1 MILFLITNK
10 NKAYNMKNI
19 FLICFTLMVV
29 LFTFSACHSEK
40 METGATDVTGQLSL
54 ASMKMEVDL
63 KVDTVYPQSRAGVD
77 VSNFL
82 LTIKNSQGEQVE
94 QYTYSEMPEIISL
107 PVGTYTVVASS
118 AEAATNGF
126 DVPFYTGSTEQF
138 TIKENELTEVSA
150 LTCRLANV
158 MISVEYDEE
167 LRKLMGEDVVTTVT
181 IKEKT
186 RDMIKEYSLDI
197 PSSETRKAY
206 LIAPASVS
214 PMDITLK
221 GTIDGEF
228 VTEVNRVD
236 EVQAGQYNIIKYTLS
251 PVDDGNNSEGGN
263 LNIAI
268 NIDSS
273 MTSSDETVGVN
284 PGEEPGI
291 DDFPTDGGEEP
302 GDGDGDGE
310 GGITSD
316 ISITGKDLGG
326 SPFDIDQ
333 TQTIT
338 GATTLIVGIEVPAG
352 IQNLKVTI
360 SSDNEDFG
368 SIGASFGTFDLANPG
383 DKESMIAELGL
394 PYGTAVKD
402 KTELDF
408 DISTFTSLLIPFDG
422 THTFNIAVTDNQG
435 KTESK
440 SLVIN
445 VPKK

>member
-1 MILFLITNK
+1 
-10 NKAYNMKNI
+10 MKNI

-118 AEAATNGF
+118 AETATNGF

-167 LRKLMGEDVVTTVT
+167 LRKLMGEDVVTTVK
-181 IKEKT
+181 IG
-186 RDMIKEYSLDI
+186 DNSLDI

-206 LIAPASVS
+206 LIAPASAGS
-214 PMDITLK
+214 MDITLK
-221 GTIDGEF
+221 GTIDGES
-228 VTEVNRVD
+228 VTEVKRV
-236 EVQAGQYNIIKYTLS
+236 ENVQAGQYNIIKYVLS
-251 PVDDGNNSEGGN
+251 PVDDGNNSVGGN

-302 GDGDGDGE
+302 GDGDGDGGDE
-310 GGITSD
+310 SGSEQNMPTIVGTD
-316 ISITGKDLGG
+316 FNGK
-326 SPFDIDQ
+326 PFDISKDVLTVTKGQ
-333 TQTIT
+333 SVPLSV
-338 GATTLIVGIEVPAG
+338 TLLAPNKMAHVY
-352 IQNLKVTI
+352 VTI
-360 SSDNEDFG
+360 DSETLTEDVLVG
-368 SIGASFGTFDLANPG
+368 VNLAKNFDLAEPG
-383 DKESMIAELGL
+383 DLEAGLKGLGFPTGTDVIGKEEI
-394 PYGTAVKD
+394 P
-402 KTELDF
+402 F
-408 DISTFTSLLIPFDG
+408 DITQFTSLLGIYGAANHNFIIRVVDQQG
-422 THTFNIAVTDNQG
+422 LEVTETL
-435 KTESK
+435 KIK
-440 SLVIN
+440 SV
-445 VPKK
+445 VK

>member
-1 MILFLITNK
+1 M
-10 NKAYNMKNI
+10 A
-19 FLICFTLMVV
+19 V

-167 LRKLMGEDVVTTVT
+167 LRKLMGEDVVTTVK
-181 IKEKT
+181 IG
-186 RDMIKEYSLDI
+186 DNSLDI

-206 LIAPASVS
+206 LIAPASAGS
-214 PMDITLK
+214 MDITLK
-221 GTIDGEF
+221 GTIDGES
-228 VTEVNRVD
+228 VTEVKRV
-236 EVQAGQYNIIKYTLS
+236 ENVQAGQYNIIKYVLS
-251 PVDDGNNSEGGN
+251 PVDDGNNSVGGN

-302 GDGDGDGE
+302 GDGDGDGGDESGSDQNMPTIE
-310 GGITSD
+310 GTSFN
-316 ISITGKDLGG
+316 KV
-326 SPFDIDQ
+326 PFDIDNDRL
-333 TQTIT
+333 TIS
-338 GATTLIVGIEVPAG
+338 GAAEL
-352 IQNLKVTI
+352 QVTI
-360 SSDNEDFG
+360 
-368 SIGASFGTFDLANPG
+368 GAPNGIANLFVEIISETLDVSEVGLPKSFDLAYPGENSDALSGLGFPVG
-383 DKESMIAELGL
+383 DKVIGQ
-394 PYGTAVKD
+394 
-402 KTELDF
+402 TEVPF
-408 DISTFTSLLIPFDG
+408 DISNFTILLPTFKGNHDFKIRVVDSKGLEET
-422 THTFNIAVTDNQG
+422 
-435 KTESK
+435 KTLKLKVEE
-440 SLVIN
+440 
-445 VPKK
+445 

>member
-1 MILFLITNK
+1 
-10 NKAYNMKNI
+10 MKNI

-118 AEAATNGF
+118 AETATNGF

-167 LRKLMGEDVVTTVT
+167 LRKLMGEDVVTTVK
-181 IKEKT
+181 IG
-186 RDMIKEYSLDI
+186 DNSLDI

-206 LIAPASVS
+206 LIAPASAGS
-214 PMDITLK
+214 MDITLK
-221 GTIDGEF
+221 GTIDGES
-228 VTEVNRVD
+228 VTEVKRV
-236 EVQAGQYNIIKYTLS
+236 ENVQAGQYNIIKYVLS
-251 PVDDGNNSEGGN
+251 PVDDGNNSMGGN

-302 GDGDGDGE
+302 GDGDGDGGDESGSDQNMPTIE
-310 GGITSD
+310 GTSFN
-316 ISITGKDLGG
+316 KV
-326 SPFDIDQ
+326 PFDIDNDRL
-333 TQTIT
+333 TIS
-338 GATTLIVGIEVPAG
+338 GAAEL
-352 IQNLKVTI
+352 QVTI
-360 SSDNEDFG
+360 
-368 SIGASFGTFDLANPG
+368 GAPNGIANLFVEIISETLDVSEVGLPKSFDLAYPGKNSDALSRLGFPVG
-383 DKESMIAELGL
+383 DKVIGQ
-394 PYGTAVKD
+394 
-402 KTELDF
+402 TEVPF
-408 DISTFTSLLIPFDG
+408 DISNFTILLPTFKGNHDFKIRVVDSKGLEET
-422 THTFNIAVTDNQG
+422 
-435 KTESK
+435 KTLKLKVEE
-440 SLVIN
+440 
-445 VPKK
+445 

>member
-1 MILFLITNK
+1 
-10 NKAYNMKNI
+10 
-19 FLICFTLMVV
+19 MVV

-118 AEAATNGF
+118 AETATNGF

-167 LRKLMGEDVVTTVT
+167 LRKLMGEDVVTTVK
-181 IKEKT
+181 IG
-186 RDMIKEYSLDI
+186 DNSLDI

-206 LIAPASVS
+206 LIAPASAGS
-214 PMDITLK
+214 MDITLK
-221 GTIDGEF
+221 GTIDGES
-228 VTEVNRVD
+228 VTEVKRV
-236 EVQAGQYNIIKYTLS
+236 ENVQAGQYNIIKYVLS
-251 PVDDGNNSEGGN
+251 PVDDGNNSMGGN

-302 GDGDGDGE
+302 GDGDGDGGDESGSDQNMPTIE
-310 GGITSD
+310 GTSFN
-316 ISITGKDLGG
+316 KV
-326 SPFDIDQ
+326 PFDIDNDRL
-333 TQTIT
+333 TIS
-338 GATTLIVGIEVPAG
+338 GAAEL
-352 IQNLKVTI
+352 QVTI
-360 SSDNEDFG
+360 
-368 SIGASFGTFDLANPG
+368 GAPNGIANLFVEIISETLDVSEVGLPKSFDLAYPGENLDALSGLGFPVG
-383 DKESMIAELGL
+383 DKVIGQ
-394 PYGTAVKD
+394 
-402 KTELDF
+402 TEVPF
-408 DISTFTSLLIPFDG
+408 DISNFTILLPTFKGNHDFKIRVVDSKGLEET
-422 THTFNIAVTDNQG
+422 
-435 KTESK
+435 KTLKLKVEE
-440 SLVIN
+440 
-445 VPKK
+445 

>member
-1 MILFLITNK
+1 
-10 NKAYNMKNI
+10 MKNI

-54 ASMKMEVDL
+54 VSMKMEVDL

-167 LRKLMGEDVVTTVT
+167 LRKLMEEDVVTTVK
-181 IKEKT
+181 IG
-186 RDMIKEYSLDI
+186 DNSLDI

-206 LIAPASVS
+206 LIAPASAGS
-214 PMDITLK
+214 MDITLK
-221 GTIDGEF
+221 GTIDGES
-228 VTEVNRVD
+228 VTEVKRV
-236 EVQAGQYNIIKYTLS
+236 ENVQAGQYNIIKYVLS
-251 PVDDGNNSEGGN
+251 PVDDGNNSVGGN

-302 GDGDGDGE
+302 GDGDGDGGDE
-310 GGITSD
+310 SGSEQNMPTIVGTDFNGNTFD
-316 ISITGKDLGG
+316 ISKDVLTVTKGQSVSLSVTLLAPNKMAHVYVTIDSETLTEDVLVGVNLAKNFDLAEPGDLEAGLKGLGFPTGTDVIGKEEI
-326 SPFDIDQ
+326 PFDI
-333 TQTIT
+333 TQ
-338 GATTLIVGIEVPAG
+338 
-352 IQNLKVTI
+352 
-360 SSDNEDFG
+360 
-368 SIGASFGTFDLANPG
+368 
-383 DKESMIAELGL
+383 
-394 PYGTAVKD
+394 
-402 KTELDF
+402 
-408 DISTFTSLLIPFDG
+408 FTSLLGIYGAANHNFIIRVVDQQG
-422 THTFNIAVTDNQG
+422 LEVTETL
-435 KTESK
+435 KIK
-440 SLVIN
+440 SV
-445 VPKK
+445 VK

>member
-1 MILFLITNK
+1 
-10 NKAYNMKNI
+10 MKNI

-40 METGATDVTGQLSL
+40 METGTTDVTGQLSL

-186 RDMIKEYSLDI
+186 QDMIKEYSLDI

-206 LIAPASVS
+206 LIAPASAGS
-214 PMDITLK
+214 MDITLK
-221 GTIDGEF
+221 GTIDGES
-228 VTEVNRVD
+228 VTEVKRVD
-236 EVQAGQYNIIKYTLS
+236 NNVQAGQYNIIKYVLNS
-251 PVDDGNNSEGGN
+251 VDDGTNSNGGGN

-302 GDGDGDGE
+302 GDGDGDGGDESGSEQNMPTIE
-310 GGITSD
+310 GTSFN
-316 ISITGKDLGG
+316 KV
-326 SPFDIDQ
+326 PFDIDNDRL
-333 TQTIT
+333 TIS
-338 GATTLIVGIEVPAG
+338 GAAEL
-352 IQNLKVTI
+352 QVTI
-360 SSDNEDFG
+360 
-368 SIGASFGTFDLANPG
+368 GAPNGIANLFVEIISETLDVSEVGLPKSFDLAYPGENSDALSGLGFPVG
-383 DKESMIAELGL
+383 DKVIGQ
-394 PYGTAVKD
+394 
-402 KTELDF
+402 TEVLF
-408 DISTFTSLLIPFDG
+408 DISNFTILLPTFKGNHDFKIRVVDSKGLEET
-422 THTFNIAVTDNQG
+422 
-435 KTESK
+435 KTLKLKVEE
-440 SLVIN
+440 
-445 VPKK
+445 

>member
-1 MILFLITNK
+1 
-10 NKAYNMKNI
+10 MKNI

-118 AEAATNGF
+118 AETATNGF

-167 LRKLMGEDVVTTVT
+167 LRKLMGEDVVTTVK
-181 IKEKT
+181 IG
-186 RDMIKEYSLDI
+186 DNSLDI

-206 LIAPASVS
+206 LIAPASAGS
-214 PMDITLK
+214 MDITLK
-221 GTIDGEF
+221 GTIDGES
-228 VTEVNRVD
+228 VTEVKRV
-236 EVQAGQYNIIKYTLS
+236 ENVQAGQYNIIKYVLS
-251 PVDDGNNSEGGN
+251 PVDDGNNSMGGN

-302 GDGDGDGE
+302 GDGDGDGGDESGSDQNMPTIE
-310 GGITSD
+310 GTSFN
-316 ISITGKDLGG
+316 KV
-326 SPFDIDQ
+326 PFDIDNDRL
-333 TQTIT
+333 TIS
-338 GATTLIVGIEVPAG
+338 GAAEL
-352 IQNLKVTI
+352 QVTI
-360 SSDNEDFG
+360 
-368 SIGASFGTFDLANPG
+368 GAPNGIANLFVEIISETLDVSEVGLPKSFDLAYPG
-383 DKESMIAELGL
+383 ENSDALSGLGF
-394 PYGTAVKD
+394 PVGDEVIGQ
-402 KTELDF
+402 TEVLF
-408 DISTFTSLLIPFDG
+408 DISTFTALLPMFKGNHDFKIRVVDSKG
-422 THTFNIAVTDNQG
+422 LEVT
-435 KTESK
+435 KTLK
-440 SLVIN
+440 IQVAQ
-445 VPKK
+445 

>member
-1 MILFLITNK
+1 
-10 NKAYNMKNI
+10 
-19 FLICFTLMVV
+19 MVV

-40 METGATDVTGQLSL
+40 METGTTDVTGLLSL

-138 TIKENELTEVSA
+138 TIKENELTEVFA

-167 LRKLMGEDVVTTVT
+167 LRKLMGEDVVTNVK
-181 IKEKT
+181 IG
-186 RDMIKEYSLDI
+186 DNSLDI

-206 LIAPASVS
+206 LIAPASAGS
-214 PMDITLK
+214 MDITLK
-221 GTIDGEF
+221 GTIDGES
-228 VTEVNRVD
+228 VTEVKRVD
-236 EVQAGQYNIIKYTLS
+236 NVQAGQYNIIKYVLNS
-251 PVDDGNNSEGGN
+251 VDDGTNSNVGGN

-302 GDGDGDGE
+302 GDGDGDSDGDGE

-316 ISITGKDLGG
+316 INITGKKLGD
-326 SPFDIDQ
+326 SSFDIDQ

-338 GATTLIVGIEVPAG
+338 GATTLIVGIEAPAG
-352 IQNLKVTI
+352 IQNLKVKIT
-360 SSDNEDFG
+360 SAGNDDFNG
-368 SIGASFGTFDLANPG
+368 IGEGLGEFDLAHS
-383 DKESMIAELGL
+383 DSMNENAQAMIPVLGL
-394 PYGTAVKD
+394 PIDDAVLNQPN
-402 KTELDF
+402 LDF
-408 DISTFTSLLIPFDG
+408 NISKFTSMLAGFEG
-422 THTFNIAVTDNQG
+422 THTFKITVTDNQG

>member
-1 MILFLITNK
+1 
-10 NKAYNMKNI
+10 
-19 FLICFTLMVV
+19 MVV

-118 AEAATNGF
+118 AETATNGF

-138 TIKENELTEVSA
+138 TIKEYELTEVSA

-167 LRKLMGEDVVTTVT
+167 LRKLMGEDVVTTVK
-181 IKEKT
+181 IG
-186 RDMIKEYSLDI
+186 DNSLDI

-206 LIAPASVS
+206 LIAPASAGS
-214 PMDITLK
+214 MDITLK
-221 GTIDGEF
+221 GTIDGES
-228 VTEVNRVD
+228 VTEVKRV
-236 EVQAGQYNIIKYTLS
+236 ENVQAGQYNIIKYVLS
-251 PVDDGNNSEGGN
+251 PVDDGNNSVGGN

-268 NIDSS
+268 NVDSS

-302 GDGDGDGE
+302 GDGDGDGGDESGSDQNMPTIE
-310 GGITSD
+310 GTSFN
-316 ISITGKDLGG
+316 KV
-326 SPFDIDQ
+326 PFDIDNDRL
-333 TQTIT
+333 TIS
-338 GATTLIVGIEVPAG
+338 GAAEL
-352 IQNLKVTI
+352 QVTI
-360 SSDNEDFG
+360 
-368 SIGASFGTFDLANPG
+368 GAPNGIANLFVEIISETLDVSEVGLPKSFDLAYPGENSDALSGLGFPVG
-383 DKESMIAELGL
+383 DKVIGQ
-394 PYGTAVKD
+394 
-402 KTELDF
+402 TEVLF
-408 DISTFTSLLIPFDG
+408 DISNFTILLPTFKGNHDFKIRVVDSKGLEET
-422 THTFNIAVTDNQG
+422 
-435 KTESK
+435 KTLKLKVEE
-440 SLVIN
+440 
-445 VPKK
+445 

>member
-1 MILFLITNK
+1 
-10 NKAYNMKNI
+10 MKNI

-118 AEAATNGF
+118 AETATNGF

-158 MISVEYDEE
+158 MISVEYDEV
-167 LRKLMGEDVVTTVT
+167 LRKLMGEDVVTTVK
-181 IKEKT
+181 IG
-186 RDMIKEYSLDI
+186 DNSLDI

-206 LIAPASVS
+206 LIAPASAGS
-214 PMDITLK
+214 MDITLK
-221 GTIDGEF
+221 GTIDGES
-228 VTEVNRVD
+228 VTEVKRV
-236 EVQAGQYNIIKYTLS
+236 ENVQAGQYNIIKYVLS
-251 PVDDGNNSEGGN
+251 PVDDGNNSVGGN

-310 GGITSD
+310 GGITND

-338 GATTLIVGIEVPAG
+338 GATALIVGIEAPAG

-360 SSDNEDFG
+360 SSDDEDFRA
-368 SIGASFGTFDLANPG
+368 IGEGLGEFDLAHS
-383 DKESMIAELGL
+383 DSMNEDAQAMLPILGL
-394 PYGTAVKD
+394 PIDDAVLNQ
-402 KTELDF
+402 TNLDF
-408 DISTFTSLLIPFDG
+408 NISKFTSMLAGFKG
-422 THTFNIAVTDNQG
+422 THTFKITVTDNQG

-445 VPKK
+445 VPE

>member
-1 MILFLITNK
+1 
-10 NKAYNMKNI
+10 MKNI

-167 LRKLMGEDVVTTVT
+167 LRKLMGEDVVTTVK
-181 IKEKT
+181 IG
-186 RDMIKEYSLDI
+186 DNSLDI

-206 LIAPASVS
+206 LIAPASAGS
-214 PMDITLK
+214 MDITLK
-221 GTIDGEF
+221 GTIDGES
-228 VTEVNRVD
+228 VTEVKRV
-236 EVQAGQYNIIKYTLS
+236 ENVQAGQYNIIKYVLS
-251 PVDDGNNSEGGN
+251 PVDDGNNSVGGN

-302 GDGDGDGE
+302 GDGDGDGGDESGSDQNMPTIE
-310 GGITSD
+310 GTSFN
-316 ISITGKDLGG
+316 KV
-326 SPFDIDQ
+326 PFDIDNDRL
-333 TQTIT
+333 TIS
-338 GATTLIVGIEVPAG
+338 GAAEL
-352 IQNLKVTI
+352 QVTI
-360 SSDNEDFG
+360 
-368 SIGASFGTFDLANPG
+368 GAPNGIANLFVEIISETLDVSGVGLPKSFDLAYPGENSDALSCLGFPVG
-383 DKESMIAELGL
+383 DKVIGQ
-394 PYGTAVKD
+394 
-402 KTELDF
+402 TEVPF
-408 DISTFTSLLIPFDG
+408 DISNFTILLPTFKGNHDFKIRVVDSKGLEET
-422 THTFNIAVTDNQG
+422 
-435 KTESK
+435 KTLKLKVEE
-440 SLVIN
+440 
-445 VPKK
+445 

>member
-1 MILFLITNK
+1 
-10 NKAYNMKNI
+10 MKNI

-118 AEAATNGF
+118 AETATNGF

-167 LRKLMGEDVVTTVT
+167 LRKLMGEDVVTTVK
-181 IKEKT
+181 IG
-186 RDMIKEYSLDI
+186 DNSLDI

-206 LIAPASVS
+206 LIAPASAGS
-214 PMDITLK
+214 MDITLK
-221 GTIDGEF
+221 GTIDGES
-228 VTEVNRVD
+228 VTEVKRV
-236 EVQAGQYNIIKYTLS
+236 ENVQAGQYNIIKYVLS
-251 PVDDGNNSEGGN
+251 PVDDGNNSMGGN

-302 GDGDGDGE
+302 GDGDGDGGDESGSDQNMPTIE
-310 GGITSD
+310 GTSFN
-316 ISITGKDLGG
+316 KV
-326 SPFDIDQ
+326 PFDIDNDRL
-333 TQTIT
+333 TIS
-338 GATTLIVGIEVPAG
+338 GAAEL
-352 IQNLKVTI
+352 QVTI
-360 SSDNEDFG
+360 
-368 SIGASFGTFDLANPG
+368 GAPNGIANLFVEIISETLDVSEVGLPKSFDLAYPGENLDALSGLGFPVG
-383 DKESMIAELGL
+383 DKVIGQ
-394 PYGTAVKD
+394 
-402 KTELDF
+402 TEVPF
-408 DISTFTSLLIPFDG
+408 DISNFTILLPTFKGNHDFKIRVVDSKGLEET
-422 THTFNIAVTDNQG
+422 
-435 KTESK
+435 KTLKLKVEE
-440 SLVIN
+440 
-445 VPKK
+445 

>member
-1 MILFLITNK
+1 
-10 NKAYNMKNI
+10 MKNI
-19 FLICFTLMVV
+19 FLICLTLMAV

-54 ASMKMEVDL
+54 ASMKLEVDL

-118 AEAATNGF
+118 AETATNGF

-167 LRKLMGEDVVTTVT
+167 LRKLMGEDVVTTVK
-181 IKEKT
+181 IG
-186 RDMIKEYSLDI
+186 DNSLDI

-206 LIAPASVS
+206 LIAPASAGS
-214 PMDITLK
+214 MDITLK
-221 GTIDGEF
+221 GTIDGES
-228 VTEVNRVD
+228 VTEVKRV
-236 EVQAGQYNIIKYTLS
+236 ENVQAGQYNIIKYVLS
-251 PVDDGNNSEGGN
+251 PVDDGNNSVGGN

-316 ISITGKDLGG
+316 ISITGKDLGK
-326 SPFDIDQ
+326 SPFFDIDQ

-338 GATTLIVGIEVPAG
+338 GATTLIVGIEAPAG
-352 IQNLKVTI
+352 IQNLKVAI
-360 SSDNEDFG
+360 SSDNEEFNG
-368 SIGASFGTFDLANPG
+368 IGEGLGEFDLAHS
-383 DKESMIAELGL
+383 DSMNEDAQAMLPILGL
-394 PYGTAVKD
+394 PIDDAVLNQ
-402 KTELDF
+402 TNLDF
-408 DISTFTSLLIPFDG
+408 NISKFTSMLAGFKG
-422 THTFNIAVTDNQG
+422 THTFKITVTDNQG

-445 VPKK
+445 VPE

>member
-1 MILFLITNK
+1 
-10 NKAYNMKNI
+10 MKNI
-19 FLICFTLMVV
+19 FLICLTLMAV

-107 PVGTYTVVASS
+107 SVGTYTVVASS

-167 LRKLMGEDVVTTVT
+167 LRKLMGEDVVTTVK
-181 IKEKT
+181 IG
-186 RDMIKEYSLDI
+186 DNSLDI

-206 LIAPASVS
+206 LIAPASAGS
-214 PMDITLK
+214 MDITLK
-221 GTIDGEF
+221 GTIDGES
-228 VTEVNRVD
+228 VTEVKRV
-236 EVQAGQYNIIKYTLS
+236 ENVQAGQYNIIKYVLS
-251 PVDDGNNSEGGN
+251 PVDDGNNSVGGN

-302 GDGDGDGE
+302 GDGDGDGGDE
-310 GGITSD
+310 SGSEQNMPTIVGTDFNGNTFD
-316 ISITGKDLGG
+316 ISKDVLTVTKGQSVSLSVTLLAPNKMAHVYVTIDSETLTKDVLVGVNLAKNFDLAEPGDLEAGLKGLGFPTGTDVIGKEEI
-326 SPFDIDQ
+326 PFDI
-333 TQTIT
+333 TQ
-338 GATTLIVGIEVPAG
+338 
-352 IQNLKVTI
+352 
-360 SSDNEDFG
+360 
-368 SIGASFGTFDLANPG
+368 
-383 DKESMIAELGL
+383 
-394 PYGTAVKD
+394 
-402 KTELDF
+402 
-408 DISTFTSLLIPFDG
+408 FTSLLGIYGAANHNFIIRVVDQQG
-422 THTFNIAVTDNQG
+422 LEVTETL
-435 KTESK
+435 KIK
-440 SLVIN
+440 SV
-445 VPKK
+445 VK

>member
-1 MILFLITNK
+1 
-10 NKAYNMKNI
+10 MKNI
-19 FLICFTLMVV
+19 FLICLTLMAV

-167 LRKLMGEDVVTTVT
+167 LRKLMGEDVVTTVK
-181 IKEKT
+181 IG
-186 RDMIKEYSLDI
+186 DNSLDI

-206 LIAPASVS
+206 LIAPASAGS
-214 PMDITLK
+214 MDITLK
-221 GTIDGEF
+221 GTIDGES
-228 VTEVNRVD
+228 VTEVKRV
-236 EVQAGQYNIIKYTLS
+236 ENVQAGQYNIIKYVLS
-251 PVDDGNNSEGGN
+251 PVDDGNNSVGGN

-302 GDGDGDGE
+302 GDGDGDGGDE
-310 GGITSD
+310 SGSEQNMPTIVGTD
-316 ISITGKDLGG
+316 FNGK
-326 SPFDIDQ
+326 PFDISKDVLTVTKGQ
-333 TQTIT
+333 SVPLSV
-338 GATTLIVGIEVPAG
+338 TLLAPNKMAHVY
-352 IQNLKVTI
+352 VTI
-360 SSDNEDFG
+360 DSETLTEDVLVG
-368 SIGASFGTFDLANPG
+368 VNLAKNFDLAEPG
-383 DKESMIAELGL
+383 DLEAGLKGLGFPTGTDVIGKEEI
-394 PYGTAVKD
+394 P
-402 KTELDF
+402 F
-408 DISTFTSLLIPFDG
+408 DITQFTSLLGIYGAANHNFIIRVVDQQG
-422 THTFNIAVTDNQG
+422 LEVTETL
-435 KTESK
+435 KIK
-440 SLVIN
+440 SV
-445 VPKK
+445 VK

>member
-1 MILFLITNK
+1 
-10 NKAYNMKNI
+10 MKNI

-40 METGATDVTGQLSL
+40 MEIGATDVTGQLSL

-63 KVDTVYPQSRAGVD
+63 KVDTVYPQSRTGVD

-181 IKEKT
+181 IKENT
-186 RDMIKEYSLDI
+186 QDDMIKEYSLDI

-206 LIAPASVS
+206 LIAPASAGS
-214 PMDITLK
+214 MDITLK
-221 GTIDGEF
+221 GTIDGES
-228 VTEVNRVD
+228 VTEVKRV
-236 EVQAGQYNIIKYTLS
+236 ENVQAGQYNIIKYTLS
-251 PVDDGNNSEGGN
+251 PVDNGTNSNVGGN

-338 GATTLIVGIEVPAG
+338 GETTLIVGIEAPAG

-360 SSDNEDFG
+360 SSDDEDFRA
-368 SIGASFGTFDLANPG
+368 IGEGLGEFDLAHS
-383 DKESMIAELGL
+383 DSMNEDAQAMLPILGL
-394 PYGTAVKD
+394 PIDDAVLNQ
-402 KTELDF
+402 TNLDF
-408 DISTFTSLLIPFDG
+408 NISKFTSMLAGFKG
-422 THTFNIAVTDNQG
+422 THTFKITVTDNQG

>member
-1 MILFLITNK
+1 
-10 NKAYNMKNI
+10 MKNI

-167 LRKLMGEDVVTTVT
+167 LRKLMGEDVVTTVK
-181 IKEKT
+181 IG
-186 RDMIKEYSLDI
+186 DNSLDI

-206 LIAPASVS
+206 LIAPASAGS
-214 PMDITLK
+214 MDITLK
-221 GTIDGEF
+221 GTIDGES
-228 VTEVNRVD
+228 VTEVKRVD
-236 EVQAGQYNIIKYTLS
+236 NVQAGQYNIIKYVLNS
-251 PVDDGNNSEGGN
+251 VDDGTNSNVGGN

-302 GDGDGDGE
+302 GDGDGDSDGDGE

-316 ISITGKDLGG
+316 ISITGKDLGE
-326 SPFDIDQ
+326 SPFFDIDQ

-338 GATTLIVGIEVPAG
+338 GATTLIVGIEAPAG
-352 IQNLKVTI
+352 IQNLKVAI
-360 SSDNEDFG
+360 SSDNEEFNG
-368 SIGASFGTFDLANPG
+368 IGEGLGEFDLAHS
-383 DKESMIAELGL
+383 DSMNEDAQAMLPILGL
-394 PYGTAVKD
+394 PIDDAVLNQ
-402 KTELDF
+402 TNLDF
-408 DISTFTSLLIPFDG
+408 NISKFTSMLAGFKG
-422 THTFNIAVTDNQG
+422 THTFKITVTDNQG

>member
-1 MILFLITNK
+1 
-10 NKAYNMKNI
+10 MKNI

-40 METGATDVTGQLSL
+40 METGTTDVTGQLSL

-63 KVDTVYPQSRAGVD
+63 KVDTIPPQSRAGVD

-167 LRKLMGEDVVTTVT
+167 LRKLMGEDVVTTVK
-181 IKEKT
+181 IG
-186 RDMIKEYSLDI
+186 DNSLDI

-206 LIAPASVS
+206 LIAPASAGS
-214 PMDITLK
+214 MDITLK
-221 GTIDGEF
+221 GTIDGES
-228 VTEVNRVD
+228 VTEVARKDN
-236 EVQAGQYNIIKYTLS
+236 VQAGQYHIIKNVLS
-251 PVDDGNNSEGGN
+251 LVNDGNNKVGGN
-263 LNIAI
+263 VNIAI

-302 GDGDGDGE
+302 GDGDGDGGDE
-310 GGITSD
+310 SGSEQNMPTIVGTDFNGKTFD
-316 ISITGKDLGG
+316 ISKDVLTVTKGQSVSLSVTLLAPNKMAHVYVTIDSETLTEDVLVGVNLAKNFDLAEPGDLVAGLKGLGFPTVTDVIGKEEI
-326 SPFDIDQ
+326 PFDI
-333 TQTIT
+333 TQ
-338 GATTLIVGIEVPAG
+338 
-352 IQNLKVTI
+352 
-360 SSDNEDFG
+360 
-368 SIGASFGTFDLANPG
+368 
-383 DKESMIAELGL
+383 
-394 PYGTAVKD
+394 
-402 KTELDF
+402 
-408 DISTFTSLLIPFDG
+408 FTSLLGIYGAANHNFIIRVVDQQG
-422 THTFNIAVTDNQG
+422 LEVTETL
-435 KTESK
+435 KIK
-440 SLVIN
+440 SV
-445 VPKK
+445 VK

>member
-1 MILFLITNK
+1 
-10 NKAYNMKNI
+10 MKNI
-19 FLICFTLMVV
+19 FLICLTLMAV

-167 LRKLMGEDVVTTVT
+167 LRKLMGEDVVTTVK
-181 IKEKT
+181 IG
-186 RDMIKEYSLDI
+186 DNSLDI
-197 PSSETRKAY
+197 PSSEIRKAY
-206 LIAPASVS
+206 LIAPASAGS
-214 PMDITLK
+214 MDITLK
-221 GTIDGEF
+221 GTIDGES
-228 VTEVNRVD
+228 VTEVKRV
-236 EVQAGQYNIIKYTLS
+236 ENVQAGQYNIIKYVLS
-251 PVDDGNNSEGGN
+251 PVDDGNNSVGGN

-302 GDGDGDGE
+302 GDGDGDGGDE
-310 GGITSD
+310 SGSEQNMPTIVGTD
-316 ISITGKDLGG
+316 FNGK
-326 SPFDIDQ
+326 PFDISKDVLTVTKGQ
-333 TQTIT
+333 SVSLSV
-338 GATTLIVGIEVPAG
+338 TLLAPNKMAHVY
-352 IQNLKVTI
+352 VTI
-360 SSDNEDFG
+360 DSETLNEDVLVG
-368 SIGASFGTFDLANPG
+368 VNLAKNFDLAEPG
-383 DKESMIAELGL
+383 DLEAGLKGLGFPTGTDVIGKEEI
-394 PYGTAVKD
+394 P
-402 KTELDF
+402 F
-408 DISTFTSLLIPFDG
+408 DITQFTSLLGIYGAANHNFIIRVVDQQG
-422 THTFNIAVTDNQG
+422 LEVTETL
-435 KTESK
+435 KIK
-440 SLVIN
+440 SV
-445 VPKK
+445 VK

>member
-1 MILFLITNK
+1 M
-10 NKAYNMKNI
+10 A
-19 FLICFTLMVV
+19 V

-167 LRKLMGEDVVTTVT
+167 LRKLMGEDVVTTVK
-181 IKEKT
+181 IG
-186 RDMIKEYSLDI
+186 DNSLDI

-206 LIAPASVS
+206 LIAPASAGS
-214 PMDITLK
+214 MDITLK
-221 GTIDGEF
+221 GTIDGES
-228 VTEVNRVD
+228 VTEVKRV
-236 EVQAGQYNIIKYTLS
+236 ENVQAGQYNIIKYVLS
-251 PVDDGNNSEGGN
+251 PVDDGNNSVGGN

-268 NIDSS
+268 NRDSS

-291 DDFPTDGGEEP
+291 DDFPIDGGEEP
-302 GDGDGDGE
+302 GDGDGDGGDE
-310 GGITSD
+310 SGSEQNMPTIVGTDFNGNTFD
-316 ISITGKDLGG
+316 ISKDVLTVTKGQSVSLSVTLLAPNKMAHVYVTIDSETLTEDVLVGVNSAKNFDLAEPGDLEAGLKGLGFPTGTDVIGKEEI
-326 SPFDIDQ
+326 PFDI
-333 TQTIT
+333 TQ
-338 GATTLIVGIEVPAG
+338 
-352 IQNLKVTI
+352 
-360 SSDNEDFG
+360 
-368 SIGASFGTFDLANPG
+368 
-383 DKESMIAELGL
+383 
-394 PYGTAVKD
+394 
-402 KTELDF
+402 
-408 DISTFTSLLIPFDG
+408 FTSLLGIYGAANHNFIIRVVDQQG
-422 THTFNIAVTDNQG
+422 LEVTETL
-435 KTESK
+435 KIK
-440 SLVIN
+440 SV
-445 VPKK
+445 VK

>member
-1 MILFLITNK
+1 
-10 NKAYNMKNI
+10 MKNI
-19 FLICFTLMVV
+19 FLICLTLMAV

-63 KVDTVYPQSRAGVD
+63 KVDTVAYPQSRAGVD

-167 LRKLMGEDVVTTVT
+167 LRKLMGEDVVTTVK
-181 IKEKT
+181 IG
-186 RDMIKEYSLDI
+186 DNSLDI

-206 LIAPASVS
+206 LIAPASAGS
-214 PMDITLK
+214 MDITLK
-221 GTIDGEF
+221 GTIDGES
-228 VTEVNRVD
+228 VTEVKRVD
-236 EVQAGQYNIIKYTLS
+236 NVQAGQYNIIKYVLNS
-251 PVDDGNNSEGGN
+251 VDDGTNSNGGGN

-302 GDGDGDGE
+302 GDGDGDGGDESGSEQNMPTIE
-310 GGITSD
+310 GTSFN
-316 ISITGKDLGG
+316 KV
-326 SPFDIDQ
+326 PFDIDNDRL
-333 TQTIT
+333 TIS
-338 GATTLIVGIEVPAG
+338 GAAEL
-352 IQNLKVTI
+352 QVTI
-360 SSDNEDFG
+360 
-368 SIGASFGTFDLANPG
+368 GAPNGIANLFVEIISETLDVSEVGLPKSFDLAYPGENSDALSGLGFPVG
-383 DKESMIAELGL
+383 DKVIGQ
-394 PYGTAVKD
+394 
-402 KTELDF
+402 TEVLF
-408 DISTFTSLLIPFDG
+408 DISNFTILLPTFKGNHDFKIRVVDSKGLEET
-422 THTFNIAVTDNQG
+422 
-435 KTESK
+435 KTLKLKVEE
-440 SLVIN
+440 
-445 VPKK
+445 

>member
-1 MILFLITNK
+1 
-10 NKAYNMKNI
+10 
-19 FLICFTLMVV
+19 MVV

-167 LRKLMGEDVVTTVT
+167 LRKLMGEDVVTTVK
-181 IKEKT
+181 IG
-186 RDMIKEYSLDI
+186 DNSLDI

-206 LIAPASVS
+206 LIAPASAGS
-214 PMDITLK
+214 MDITLK
-221 GTIDGEF
+221 GTIDGES
-228 VTEVNRVD
+228 VTEVKRVD
-236 EVQAGQYNIIKYTLS
+236 NVQAGQYNIIKYVLNS
-251 PVDDGNNSEGGN
+251 VDDGTNSNVGGN

-291 DDFPTDGGEEP
+291 DDFSTDGGEEP
-302 GDGDGDGE
+302 GDGDGDGGDESGSEQNMPTIE
-310 GGITSD
+310 GTRFN
-316 ISITGKDLGG
+316 KV
-326 SPFDIDQ
+326 PFDIDNDRL
-333 TQTIT
+333 TIS
-338 GATTLIVGIEVPAG
+338 GAAEL
-352 IQNLKVTI
+352 QVTI
-360 SSDNEDFG
+360 
-368 SIGASFGTFDLANPG
+368 GAPNGIANLFVEIISETLDVSEVGLPKSFDLAYPG
-383 DKESMIAELGL
+383 ENSDALSGLGF
-394 PYGTAVKD
+394 PVGDEVIGQ
-402 KTELDF
+402 TEVLF
-408 DISTFTSLLIPFDG
+408 DISTFTALLPMFKGNHDFKIRVVDSKG
-422 THTFNIAVTDNQG
+422 LEVT
-435 KTESK
+435 KTLK
-440 SLVIN
+440 IQVAQ
-445 VPKK
+445 

>member
-1 MILFLITNK
+1 
-10 NKAYNMKNI
+10 MKNI
-19 FLICFTLMVV
+19 FLICLTLMAV

-118 AEAATNGF
+118 AETATNGF

-167 LRKLMGEDVVTTVT
+167 LRKLMGEDVVTTVK
-181 IKEKT
+181 IG
-186 RDMIKEYSLDI
+186 DNSLDI

-206 LIAPASVS
+206 LIAPASAGS
-214 PMDITLK
+214 MDITLK
-221 GTIDGEF
+221 GTIDGES
-228 VTEVNRVD
+228 VTEVKRV
-236 EVQAGQYNIIKYTLS
+236 ENVQAGQYNIIKYVLS
-251 PVDDGNNSEGGN
+251 PVDDGNNSVGGN

-268 NIDSS
+268 NVDSS

-302 GDGDGDGE
+302 GDGDGDGGDESGSDQNMPTIE
-310 GGITSD
+310 GTRFN
-316 ISITGKDLGG
+316 KV
-326 SPFDIDQ
+326 PFDIDNDRL
-333 TQTIT
+333 TIS
-338 GATTLIVGIEVPAG
+338 GAAEL
-352 IQNLKVTI
+352 QVTI
-360 SSDNEDFG
+360 
-368 SIGASFGTFDLANPG
+368 GAPNGIANLFVEIISETLDVSEVGLPKSFDLAYPGENSDALSGLGFPVG
-383 DKESMIAELGL
+383 DKVIGQ
-394 PYGTAVKD
+394 
-402 KTELDF
+402 TEVLF
-408 DISTFTSLLIPFDG
+408 DISNFTILLPTFKGNHDFKIRVVDSKGLEET
-422 THTFNIAVTDNQG
+422 
-435 KTESK
+435 KTLKLKVEE
-440 SLVIN
+440 
-445 VPKK
+445 

>member
-1 MILFLITNK
+1 
-10 NKAYNMKNI
+10 MKNI
-19 FLICFTLMVV
+19 FLICLTLMAV

-63 KVDTVYPQSRAGVD
+63 KVDTVAYPQSRAGVD

-167 LRKLMGEDVVTTVT
+167 LRKLMGEDVVTTVK
-181 IKEKT
+181 IG
-186 RDMIKEYSLDI
+186 DNSLDI

-206 LIAPASVS
+206 LIAPASAGS
-214 PMDITLK
+214 MDITLK
-221 GTIDGEF
+221 GTIDGES
-228 VTEVNRVD
+228 VTEVKRV
-236 EVQAGQYNIIKYTLS
+236 ENVQAGQYNIIKYVLS
-251 PVDDGNNSEGGN
+251 PVDDGNNSVGGN

-302 GDGDGDGE
+302 GDGDGDGGDE
-310 GGITSD
+310 SGSEQNMPTIVGTDFNGNTFD
-316 ISITGKDLGG
+316 ISKDVLTVTKGQSVSLSVTLLAPNKMAHVYVTIDSETLTEDVLVGVNLAKNFDLAEPGDLEAGLKGLGFPTGTDVIGKEEI
-326 SPFDIDQ
+326 PFDI
-333 TQTIT
+333 TQ
-338 GATTLIVGIEVPAG
+338 
-352 IQNLKVTI
+352 
-360 SSDNEDFG
+360 
-368 SIGASFGTFDLANPG
+368 
-383 DKESMIAELGL
+383 
-394 PYGTAVKD
+394 
-402 KTELDF
+402 
-408 DISTFTSLLIPFDG
+408 FTSLLGIYGAANHNFIIRVVDQQG
-422 THTFNIAVTDNQG
+422 LEVTETL
-435 KTESK
+435 KIK
-440 SLVIN
+440 SV
-445 VPKK
+445 VK

>member
-1 MILFLITNK
+1 
-10 NKAYNMKNI
+10 MKNI
-19 FLICFTLMVV
+19 FLICLTLMAV

-167 LRKLMGEDVVTTVT
+167 LRKLMGEDVVTTVK
-181 IKEKT
+181 IG
-186 RDMIKEYSLDI
+186 DNSLDI

-206 LIAPASVS
+206 LIAPASAGS
-214 PMDITLK
+214 MEITLK
-221 GTIDGEF
+221 GTIDGES
-228 VTEVNRVD
+228 VTEVKRVD
-236 EVQAGQYNIIKYTLS
+236 NVQAGQYNIIKYVLNS
-251 PVDDGNNSEGGN
+251 VDDGTNSNVGGN

-302 GDGDGDGE
+302 GDGDGDGGDESGSDQNMPTIE
-310 GGITSD
+310 GTSFNEV
-316 ISITGKDLGG
+316 
-326 SPFDIDQ
+326 PFDIDNDRL
-333 TQTIT
+333 TIS
-338 GATTLIVGIEVPAG
+338 GAAE
-352 IQNLKVTI
+352 LKVTI
-360 SSDNEDFG
+360 
-368 SIGASFGTFDLANPG
+368 GAPNGIANLFVEIISKTLDVSEVGLPKSFDLAYPGENSDALSGLGFPVG
-383 DKESMIAELGL
+383 DKVIGQ
-394 PYGTAVKD
+394 
-402 KTELDF
+402 TEVPF
-408 DISTFTSLLIPFDG
+408 DISNFTIFLPTFKGNHDFKIRVVDSKGLEET
-422 THTFNIAVTDNQG
+422 
-435 KTESK
+435 KTLKLKVEE
-440 SLVIN
+440 
-445 VPKK
+445 

>member
-1 MILFLITNK
+1 
-10 NKAYNMKNI
+10 MKNI

-118 AEAATNGF
+118 AETATNGF

-167 LRKLMGEDVVTTVT
+167 LRKLMGEDVVTTVK
-181 IKEKT
+181 IG
-186 RDMIKEYSLDI
+186 DNSLDI

-206 LIAPASVS
+206 LIAPASAGS
-214 PMDITLK
+214 MDITLK
-221 GTIDGEF
+221 GTIDGES
-228 VTEVNRVD
+228 VTEVKRV
-236 EVQAGQYNIIKYTLS
+236 ENVQAGQYNIIKYVLS
-251 PVDDGNNSEGGN
+251 PVDDGNNSVGGN

-316 ISITGKDLGG
+316 ISITGKDLGE
-326 SPFDIDQ
+326 SPFFDIDQ

-338 GATTLIVGIEVPAG
+338 GATTLIVGIEAPAG
-352 IQNLKVTI
+352 IQNLKVAI
-360 SSDNEDFG
+360 SSDNEEFNG
-368 SIGASFGTFDLANPG
+368 IGEGLGEFDLAHS
-383 DKESMIAELGL
+383 DSMNEDAQAMLPILGL
-394 PYGTAVKD
+394 PIDDAVLNQ
-402 KTELDF
+402 TNLDF
-408 DISTFTSLLIPFDG
+408 NISKFTSMLAGFKG
-422 THTFNIAVTDNQG
+422 THTFKITVTDNQG

-445 VPKK
+445 VPE

>member
-1 MILFLITNK
+1 
-10 NKAYNMKNI
+10 MKNI
-19 FLICFTLMVV
+19 FLICLTLMAV

-118 AEAATNGF
+118 AETATNGF

-138 TIKENELTEVSA
+138 TIKENELTEVTS

-167 LRKLMGEDVVTTVT
+167 LRKLMGEDVVTTVK
-181 IKEKT
+181 IG
-186 RDMIKEYSLDI
+186 DNSLDI

-206 LIAPASVS
+206 LIAPASAS
-214 PMDITLK
+214 SMEITLK
-221 GTIDGEF
+221 GTIDGEL
-228 VTEVNRVD
+228 VTEIERVD
-236 EVQAGQYNIIKYTLS
+236 NVQAGQYNIIKYVLS
-251 PVDDGNNSEGGN
+251 PVDDGNNNVGGK

-268 NIDSS
+268 NVDSS

-302 GDGDGDGE
+302 GDGDGDGGDE
-310 GGITSD
+310 SGSEQNMPTIVGTDFNGNTFD
-316 ISITGKDLGG
+316 ISKDVLTVTKGQSVPLSVTLLAPNKMAHVYVTIDSETLTEDVLVGVNLAKNFDLAEPGDLEAGLKGLGFPTGTDVIGKEEI
-326 SPFDIDQ
+326 PFDI
-333 TQTIT
+333 TQ
-338 GATTLIVGIEVPAG
+338 
-352 IQNLKVTI
+352 
-360 SSDNEDFG
+360 
-368 SIGASFGTFDLANPG
+368 
-383 DKESMIAELGL
+383 
-394 PYGTAVKD
+394 
-402 KTELDF
+402 
-408 DISTFTSLLIPFDG
+408 FTSLLGIYGAANHNFIIRVVDQQG
-422 THTFNIAVTDNQG
+422 LEVTETL
-435 KTESK
+435 KIK
-440 SLVIN
+440 SV
-445 VPKK
+445 VK

>member
-1 MILFLITNK
+1 
-10 NKAYNMKNI
+10 MKNI

-29 LFTFSACHSEK
+29 LFTFSACHSGK
-40 METGATDVTGQLSL
+40 METGTTDVTGQLSL

-360 SSDNEDFG
+360 SSDNGDFG

-422 THTFNIAVTDNQG
+422 THTFNIVVTDNQG

>member
-1 MILFLITNK
+1 
-10 NKAYNMKNI
+10 
-19 FLICFTLMVV
+19 MVV

-167 LRKLMGEDVVTTVT
+167 LRKLMGEDVVTTVK
-181 IKEKT
+181 IG
-186 RDMIKEYSLDI
+186 DNSLDI

-206 LIAPASVS
+206 LIAPASAGS
-214 PMDITLK
+214 MDITLK
-221 GTIDGEF
+221 GTIDGES
-228 VTEVNRVD
+228 VTEVKRV
-236 EVQAGQYNIIKYTLS
+236 ENVQAGQYNIIKYVLS
-251 PVDDGNNSEGGN
+251 PVDDGNNSVGGN

-302 GDGDGDGE
+302 GDGDGDGGDE
-310 GGITSD
+310 SGSEQNMPTIVGTDFNDKTFD
-316 ISITGKDLGG
+316 ISKDVLTVTKGQSVSLSVTLLAPNKMAHVYVTIDSETLTEDVLVGVNLAKNFDLAEPGDLEAGLKGLGFPTGTDVIGKEEI
-326 SPFDIDQ
+326 PFDI
-333 TQTIT
+333 TQ
-338 GATTLIVGIEVPAG
+338 
-352 IQNLKVTI
+352 
-360 SSDNEDFG
+360 
-368 SIGASFGTFDLANPG
+368 
-383 DKESMIAELGL
+383 
-394 PYGTAVKD
+394 
-402 KTELDF
+402 
-408 DISTFTSLLIPFDG
+408 FTSLLGIYGAANHNFIIRVVDQQG
-422 THTFNIAVTDNQG
+422 LEVTETL
-435 KTESK
+435 KIK
-440 SLVIN
+440 SV
-445 VPKK
+445 VK

>member
-1 MILFLITNK
+1 
-10 NKAYNMKNI
+10 MKNI

-167 LRKLMGEDVVTTVT
+167 LRKLMGEDVVTTVK
-181 IKEKT
+181 IG
-186 RDMIKEYSLDI
+186 DNSLDI

-206 LIAPASVS
+206 LIAPASAGS
-214 PMDITLK
+214 MDITLK
-221 GTIDGEF
+221 GTIDGES
-228 VTEVNRVD
+228 VTEVKRV
-236 EVQAGQYNIIKYTLS
+236 ENVQAGQYNIIKYVLS
-251 PVDDGNNSEGGN
+251 PVDDGNNSVGGN

-302 GDGDGDGE
+302 GDGDGDSDGDGE

-338 GATTLIVGIEVPAG
+338 GATILIVGIEAPAG
-352 IQNLKVTI
+352 IQNLKVAI
-360 SSDNEDFG
+360 SSDNEEFNG
-368 SIGASFGTFDLANPG
+368 IGEGLGEFDLAHS
-383 DKESMIAELGL
+383 DSMNEDAQAMLPILGL
-394 PYGTAVKD
+394 PIDDAVLNQ
-402 KTELDF
+402 TNLDF
-408 DISTFTSLLIPFDG
+408 NISKFTSMLAGFKG
-422 THTFNIAVTDNQG
+422 THTFKITVTDNQG

>member
-1 MILFLITNK
+1 
-10 NKAYNMKNI
+10 MKNI

-167 LRKLMGEDVVTTVT
+167 LRKLMGEDVVTTVK
-181 IKEKT
+181 IG
-186 RDMIKEYSLDI
+186 DNSLDI

-206 LIAPASVS
+206 LIAPASAGS
-214 PMDITLK
+214 MDITLK
-221 GTIDGEF
+221 GTIDGES
-228 VTEVNRVD
+228 VTEVKRV
-236 EVQAGQYNIIKYTLS
+236 ENVQAGQYNIIKYVLS
-251 PVDDGNNSEGGN
+251 SVDDGNNSVGGH

-302 GDGDGDGE
+302 GDGDGDGGDESGSDQNMPTIE
-310 GGITSD
+310 GTRFN
-316 ISITGKDLGG
+316 KV
-326 SPFDIDQ
+326 PFDIDNDRL
-333 TQTIT
+333 TIS
-338 GATTLIVGIEVPAG
+338 GAAEL
-352 IQNLKVTI
+352 QVTI
-360 SSDNEDFG
+360 
-368 SIGASFGTFDLANPG
+368 GAPNGIANLFVEIISETLDVSEVGLPKSFDLAYPGENSDALSGLGFPVG
-383 DKESMIAELGL
+383 DKVIGQ
-394 PYGTAVKD
+394 
-402 KTELDF
+402 TEVPF
-408 DISTFTSLLIPFDG
+408 DISNFTILLPTFKGNHDFKIRVVDSKGLEET
-422 THTFNIAVTDNQG
+422 
-435 KTESK
+435 KTLKLKVEE
-440 SLVIN
+440 
-445 VPKK
+445 

>member
-1 MILFLITNK
+1 
-10 NKAYNMKNI
+10 MKNI

-167 LRKLMGEDVVTTVT
+167 LRKLMGEDVVTTVK
-181 IKEKT
+181 IG
-186 RDMIKEYSLDI
+186 DNSLDI

-206 LIAPASVS
+206 LIAPASAGS
-214 PMDITLK
+214 MDITLK
-221 GTIDGEF
+221 GTIDGES
-228 VTEVNRVD
+228 VTEVKRV
-236 EVQAGQYNIIKYTLS
+236 ENVQAGQYNIIKYVLS
-251 PVDDGNNSEGGN
+251 PVDDGNNSVGGN

-302 GDGDGDGE
+302 SDGDGDGGDE
-310 GGITSD
+310 SGSEQNMPTIVGTDFNGNTFD
-316 ISITGKDLGG
+316 ISKDVLTVTKGQSVPLSVTLLAPNKMAHVYVTIDSETLTEDVLVGVNLAKNFDLAEPGDLEAGLKGLGFPTGTDVIGKEEI
-326 SPFDIDQ
+326 PFDI
-333 TQTIT
+333 TQ
-338 GATTLIVGIEVPAG
+338 
-352 IQNLKVTI
+352 
-360 SSDNEDFG
+360 
-368 SIGASFGTFDLANPG
+368 
-383 DKESMIAELGL
+383 
-394 PYGTAVKD
+394 
-402 KTELDF
+402 
-408 DISTFTSLLIPFDG
+408 FTSLLGIYGAANHNFIIRVVDQQG
-422 THTFNIAVTDNQG
+422 LEVTETL
-435 KTESK
+435 KIK
-440 SLVIN
+440 SV
-445 VPKK
+445 VK

>member
-1 MILFLITNK
+1 
-10 NKAYNMKNI
+10 MKNI

-118 AEAATNGF
+118 AETATNGF

-167 LRKLMGEDVVTTVT
+167 LRKLMGEDVVTTVK
-181 IKEKT
+181 IG
-186 RDMIKEYSLDI
+186 DNSLDI

-206 LIAPASVS
+206 LIAPASAGS
-214 PMDITLK
+214 MDITLK
-221 GTIDGEF
+221 GTIDGES
-228 VTEVNRVD
+228 VTEVKRV
-236 EVQAGQYNIIKYTLS
+236 ENVQAGQYNIIKYVLS
-251 PVDDGNNSEGGN
+251 PVDDGNNSVGGN

-268 NIDSS
+268 NVDSS

-302 GDGDGDGE
+302 GDGDGDGGDESGSDQNMPTIE
-310 GGITSD
+310 GTRFN
-316 ISITGKDLGG
+316 KV
-326 SPFDIDQ
+326 PFDIDNDRL
-333 TQTIT
+333 TIS
-338 GATTLIVGIEVPAG
+338 GAAEL
-352 IQNLKVTI
+352 QVTI
-360 SSDNEDFG
+360 
-368 SIGASFGTFDLANPG
+368 GAPNGIANLFVEIISETLDVSEVGLPKSFDLAYPGENSDALSGLGFPVG
-383 DKESMIAELGL
+383 DKVIGQ
-394 PYGTAVKD
+394 
-402 KTELDF
+402 TEVLF
-408 DISTFTSLLIPFDG
+408 DISNFTILLPTFKGNHDFKIRVVDSKGLEET
-422 THTFNIAVTDNQG
+422 
-435 KTESK
+435 KTLKLKVEE
-440 SLVIN
+440 
-445 VPKK
+445 

>member
-1 MILFLITNK
+1 
-10 NKAYNMKNI
+10 MKNI
-19 FLICFTLMVV
+19 FLICLTLMVV

-167 LRKLMGEDVVTTVT
+167 LRKLMGEDVVTTVK
-181 IKEKT
+181 IG
-186 RDMIKEYSLDI
+186 DNSLDI

-206 LIAPASVS
+206 LIAPASAGS
-214 PMDITLK
+214 MDITLK
-221 GTIDGEF
+221 GTIDGES
-228 VTEVNRVD
+228 VTEVKRVD
-236 EVQAGQYNIIKYTLS
+236 NVQAGQYNIIKYVLNS
-251 PVDDGNNSEGGN
+251 VDDGTNSNGGGN

-302 GDGDGDGE
+302 GDGDGDGGDESGSEQNMPTIE
-310 GGITSD
+310 GTSFN
-316 ISITGKDLGG
+316 KV
-326 SPFDIDQ
+326 PFDIDNDRL
-333 TQTIT
+333 TIS
-338 GATTLIVGIEVPAG
+338 GAAEL
-352 IQNLKVTI
+352 QVTI
-360 SSDNEDFG
+360 
-368 SIGASFGTFDLANPG
+368 GAPNGIANLFVEIISETLDVSEVGLPKSFDLAYPGENSDALSGLGFPVG
-383 DKESMIAELGL
+383 DKVIGQ
-394 PYGTAVKD
+394 
-402 KTELDF
+402 TEVLF
-408 DISTFTSLLIPFDG
+408 DISNFTILLPTFKGNHDFKIRVVDSKGLEET
-422 THTFNIAVTDNQG
+422 
-435 KTESK
+435 KTLKLKVEES
-440 SLVIN
+440 
-445 VPKK
+445 